1 MRALLF
7 VSLLSLSLLVGTQF
21 AWAEGKSV
29 QDSSTVLALN
39 SATTGTVE
47 SKPVSG
53 TIAGNDHKGDSHGAG
68 HPAPKGDFE
77 PFGWSVDLALFA
89 FVIFGGLILVLQR
102 FAWKPIMEA
111 LADRENA
118 LQKVADDA
126 AKARADAAS
135 LRGELDEKF
144 AQAGDQVR
152 QMVEEARRDGQALRE
167 EMLGRAREEIAAER
181 DRLHRDLETA
191 KDQALQEIS
200 LRSIKL
206 SGLLTAKVLG
216 KQVSEADHARLLD
229 EAIVNLDQTM
239 ATSGAR

>member
-1 MRALLF
+1 MAE
-7 VSLLSLSLLVGTQF
+7 VKPSPDSLV
-21 AWAEGKSV
+21 
-29 QDSSTVLALN
+29 VLALK
-39 SATTGTVE
+39 TE
-47 SKPVSG
+47 SKGADESKHSTG
-53 TIAGNDHKGDSHGAG
+53 GNAAVGAASKGDSHGAG
-68 HPAPKGDFE
+68 HAAPKGDFE

-89 FVIFGGLILVLQR
+89 FLIFGGLILVLQR

-111 LADRENA
+111 LTDRENA

-181 DRLHRDLETA
+181 DRMHRELETA

-216 KQVSEADHARLLD
+216 RQISESDHSRLLD

-239 ATSGAR
+239 AATGAR

>member
-1 MRALLF
+1 MRAF
-7 VSLLSLSLLVGTQF
+7 
-21 AWAEGKSV
+21 
-29 QDSSTVLALN
+29 STVILLGLGFLLGSGSVMAEVKSGPDSEGLAH
-39 SATTGTVE
+39 AV
-47 SKPVSG
+47 
-53 TIAGNDHKGDSHGAG
+53 
-68 HPAPKGDFE
+68 PKGDFE

-89 FVIFGGLILVLQR
+89 FLIFGGLILVLQR

-111 LADRENA
+111 LTDRENA

-126 AKARADAAS
+126 AKARTDAAA

-167 EMLGRAREEIAAER
+167 EILGRAREEIAAER
-181 DRLHRDLETA
+181 DRMTRELETA
-191 KDQALQEIS
+191 KDQALLEIS

-216 KQVSEADHARLLD
+216 KQISEADHARLLD
-229 EAIVNLDQTM
+229 EAIVDLDQTM
-239 ATSGAR
+239 AVTGAR

>member
-1 MRALLF
+1 MRAF
-7 VSLLSLSLLVGTQF
+7 
-21 AWAEGKSV
+21 
-29 QDSSTVLALN
+29 STVILLGLGFLLGSSSVMAE
-39 SATTGTVE
+39 V
-47 SKPVSG
+47 KSG
-53 TIAGNDHKGDSHGAG
+53 SDSEGIAHAV
-68 HPAPKGDFE
+68 PKGDFE

-89 FVIFGGLILVLQR
+89 FLIFGGLILVLQR

-126 AKARADAAS
+126 AKARTDAAA

-167 EMLGRAREEIAAER
+167 EILGMTRE
-181 DRLHRDLETA
+181 LETA
-191 KDQALQEIS
+191 KDQALLEIS

-216 KQVSEADHARLLD
+216 KQISEADHARLLD
-229 EAIVNLDQTM
+229 EAIVDLDQTM
-239 ATSGAR
+239 AVTGAR